1 MPEST
6 INLSQEKMKFFLS
19 NMFSHDSALHDFVDM
34 LRLILTRDYM
44 NRTILPPGFMA
55 GGGPTDKGQHG
66 GMEDGGMEDG
76 GMEHGGMEDGGMEH
90 GGMEDGGMEHG
101 GMEHGGMVDD
111 GEGYNSDASQGAK
124 EVKSISQESEYTGP
138 SQGTAQA
145 DTRASIA
152 AEEGVAGA
160 PTAPTAAQAEE
171 QRQQEVTHQ
180 TQSKYSRLKRKAAE
194 VEETTDLEAVTQPE
208 MNYIYNNAKMAYT
221 EIYNILNDPNIN
233 SKLHRYIY
241 QPLDPHGQV
250 YMCCMFARDNLYHY
264 RHFEKET
271 FHRDNDDAQE
281 FQRDGIETM
290 PPLEPQLQD
299 PADITTPKHYLNNII
314 RVYNHYPKNTFSI
327 INKYINT
334 VTLLK
339 LNAVDRID
347 ISGEKLMSD
356 KVNDL
361 SANQQIIVY
370 YNIFKQAAH
379 TQAMTAE
386 QPQAMTAAQ
395 TQAMTAAHQ
404 AAIDAHQAAID
415 ALGRPD
421 ASYLVADVIID
432 KILKDIGYN
441 HDTDAMLPQA
451 TLSTN
456 LHDLLDSIIH
466 YQEKDTMIETLLNYV
481 IPLSN
486 NDNDEHF
493 YKYLSAN
500 LYVIK
505 EMCEDNV
512 GIINDLFESLFG
524 YQRIEDYINR
534 IVDPSTMVGEE
545 DPDYTRLFSQVVQQV
560 RVLVPD
566 IPEPKILAFI
576 GNNTIHII
584 NREYLLYVKCLLKS
598 LDCNNLHNVLTS
610 LNPPGAG
617 NRGGG
622 HGGGKPSGDNIFPV
636 DHLVS
641 SYKQAFVPGIPES
654 VRAKNAIFNKN
665 VYTWV
670 MTNIPI
676 SDTVK
681 QELRNEYCN
690 TYPTF
695 NINHLYRFVNDQTYI
710 LDVDIASSIQIECLK
725 LRDNTLAFTEATT
738 NAVTHGDN
746 NIDTLKQLEYS
757 NYDVLYLFTLIISYV
772 AATQEEDKANI
783 RNQYINTP
791 DNLGPP
797 EPESNVQPA
806 AQDHVPGSLH
816 SYTELT
822 TVTVMNTIGTIDTI
836 DTIETTTL
844 QDTYLGLI
852 KFFKFYKFYTSH
864 TGAIPEPNIKIMLSK
879 LIGKLAEWLNLD
891 TTSFKTLIDR
901 NTLQK
906 LRDENYHSVLNFQ
919 EGFTIMLQTV
929 DLISLLAPPDKQESY
944 QYGSTTININE
955 FNKDYIYNF
964 FQVLGRCCSQSAEFS
979 YKVLLRIESSKQGLN
994 AEEKAATGYALGCIL
1009 QSVRT
1014 LIPSNDS
1021 PLLNIENKLIDK
1033 ILEKKAGKS
1042 TRLDSLSFGPSDDH
1056 LYNGM
1061 IKYITSPQL
1070 SGGYTAKFSEMH
1082 KKGKKAVSSNMFEE
1096 LKSTWHEQQPQAAL
1110 NRLLNP
1116 NINDGANISRLF
1128 ISNSV
1133 NAKTEIGDLKYFCPI
1148 SSIMDNMPQCGT
1160 IQSSQKDGVEYG
1172 TMDVLIKRAEGGA
1185 PQMAYRVRVEPEPQG
1200 QVPTTAKI
1208 YASLQIGPIGG
1219 GEGLIIRKGIPAG
1232 VGVGD
1237 WPGTD
1242 NVPDDGG
1249 LPITVQLG
1257 KLTTGQ
1263 DNPLD
1268 AKTCLKKVFDHINSG
1283 FTGHLKKS
1291 GYENLID
1298 YFSLDNEA
1306 AVVDDLAII
1315 RTTYTGVP
1323 PADAGVPPADALL
1336 AETNPIRMRRDML
1349 ETSFVKGLGDY
1360 LQEINGVTLN
1370 GGYLEASAVG
1380 QGIERS
1386 DGLRLQLSNDRPSG
1400 MRALLMLLFP
1410 RPGSNIRPDVIAGY
1424 LTSKKYAVAGR
1435 FTGTGGR
1442 KRKSRKHKRKIHK
1455 TKKQKKKIYQ
1465 KKTKQRVKRNKRT
1478 RR

>member
-1 MPEST
+1 
-6 INLSQEKMKFFLS
+6 
-19 NMFSHDSALHDFVDM
+19 
-34 LRLILTRDYM
+34 
-44 NRTILPPGFMA
+44 
-55 GGGPTDKGQHG
+55 
-66 GMEDGGMEDG
+66 
-76 GMEHGGMEDGGMEH
+76 
-90 GGMEDGGMEHG
+90 
-101 GMEHGGMVDD
+101 
-111 GEGYNSDASQGAK
+111 
-124 EVKSISQESEYTGP
+124 
-138 SQGTAQA
+138 
-145 DTRASIA
+145 
-152 AEEGVAGA
+152 
-160 PTAPTAAQAEE
+160 
-171 QRQQEVTHQ
+171 
-180 TQSKYSRLKRKAAE
+180 
-194 VEETTDLEAVTQPE
+194 
-208 MNYIYNNAKMAYT
+208 
-221 EIYNILNDPNIN
+221 
-233 SKLHRYIY
+233 
-241 QPLDPHGQV
+241 
-250 YMCCMFARDNLYHY
+250 
-264 RHFEKET
+264 
-271 FHRDNDDAQE
+271 
-281 FQRDGIETM
+281 
-290 PPLEPQLQD
+290 
-299 PADITTPKHYLNNII
+299 
-314 RVYNHYPKNTFSI
+314 
-327 INKYINT
+327 
-334 VTLLK
+334 
-339 LNAVDRID
+339 
-347 ISGEKLMSD
+347 
-356 KVNDL
+356 
-361 SANQQIIVY
+361 
-370 YNIFKQAAH
+370 
-379 TQAMTAE
+379 
-386 QPQAMTAAQ
+386 
-395 TQAMTAAHQ
+395 
-404 AAIDAHQAAID
+404 
-415 ALGRPD
+415 
-421 ASYLVADVIID
+421 
-432 KILKDIGYN
+432 
-441 HDTDAMLPQA
+441 
-451 TLSTN
+451 
-456 LHDLLDSIIH
+456 
-466 YQEKDTMIETLLNYV
+466 
-481 IPLSN
+481 
-486 NDNDEHF
+486 
-493 YKYLSAN
+493 
-500 LYVIK
+500 
-505 EMCEDNV
+505 
-512 GIINDLFESLFG
+512 
-524 YQRIEDYINR
+524 
-534 IVDPSTMVGEE
+534 
-545 DPDYTRLFSQVVQQV
+545 
-560 RVLVPD
+560 
-566 IPEPKILAFI
+566 
-576 GNNTIHII
+576 
-584 NREYLLYVKCLLKS
+584 
-598 LDCNNLHNVLTS
+598 VLTS

-636 DHLVS
+636 DPLVS

-738 NAVTHGDN
+738 NAVTHGVN

-822 TVTVMNTIGTIDTI
+822 TVTVMNTIGTIGTI

-852 KFFKFYKFYTSH
+852 KFFKFYTSH
-864 TGAIPEPNIKIMLSK
+864 TGAIPDPNIKIMLSK

-929 DLISLLAPPDKQESY
+929 DLISLLAPQDKQESY

-1116 NINDGANISRLF
+1116 NIHDGANISRLF

-1172 TMDVLIKRAEGGA
+1172 TMDVLINRAEDGA

-1200 QVPTTAKI
+1200 QLPTTAKI

-1232 VGVGD
+1232 VGD

-1249 LPITVQLG
+1249 LPIRVQLG

-1283 FTGHLKKS
+1283 FTGHLKRS

-1306 AVVDDLAII
+1306 AVVGDLAII

-1370 GGYLEASAVG
+1370 GGYLEVSAVG
-1380 QGIERS
+1380 QEIERS

>member
-1 MPEST
+1 MPVST

-66 GMEDGGMEDG
+66 GMED
-76 GMEHGGMEDGGMEH
+76 
-90 GGMEDGGMEHG
+90 
-101 GMEHGGMVDD
+101 D
-111 GEGYNSDASQGAK
+111 GEDSESDASQGA
-124 EVKSISQESEYTGP
+124 EGVGSMSQDDEHKGSQ
-138 SQGTAQA
+138 QGTAQA
-145 DTRASIA
+145 DTRA

-160 PTAPTAAQAEE
+160 PTAAQADTRAAEEGVAGAPRAAQAEE

-241 QPLDPHGQV
+241 QHDPHGQV
-250 YMCCMFARDNLYHY
+250 YMCCMFARNNLYPY
-264 RHFEKET
+264 RHFEEET
-271 FHRDNDDAQE
+271 FHRDNDVAQE
-281 FQRDGIETM
+281 FQRDGIELM
-290 PPLEPQLQD
+290 PPLEPLLQP

-404 AAIDAHQAAID
+404 AAIGAHQAAIGALQAAIN

-441 HDTDAMLPQA
+441 HDSGAMLPQA

-456 LHDLLDSIIH
+456 RNDLLASIIH
-466 YQEKDTMIETLLNYV
+466 YQEKDTIIETLLNYV

-486 NDNDEHF
+486 NDEHF

-524 YQRIEDYINR
+524 YREIEDYINI

-576 GNNTIHII
+576 GKNTIDII

-636 DHLVS
+636 DPLVS
-641 SYKQAFVPGIPES
+641 SYKQAFGPRIPDS
-654 VRAKNAIFNKN
+654 VRAQNAIFNKN

-681 QELRNEYCN
+681 QQLRNEYCN
-690 TYPTF
+690 TDHTF
-695 NINHLYRFVNDQTYI
+695 NINHLYSFVNDQTYI
-710 LDVDIASSIQIECLK
+710 LDVDIASSIHIECLNQG
-725 LRDNTLAFTEATT
+725 DITLAFTEATT
-738 NAVTHGDN
+738 TAVTQGVN

-772 AATQEEDKANI
+772 AATQEQDKQNI

-797 EPESNVQPA
+797 KPKSNA

-822 TVTVMNTIGTIDTI
+822 TGNHMNTNDINDTIDTI
-836 DTIETTTL
+836 DTINTTTL
-844 QDTYLGLI
+844 QNTYLGLI
-852 KFFKFYKFYTSH
+852 KFFKFYKFYTSDH
-864 TGAIPEPNIKIMLSK
+864 GPISDVNIKIMLSK

-901 NTLQK
+901 NTIQK

-929 DLISLLAPPDKQESY
+929 DLISLLAPQDKQESY

-1096 LKSTWHEQQPQAAL
+1096 LKYTWQEQEPHAAL

-1116 NINDGANISRLF
+1116 NITNGANISRLF

-1133 NAKTEIGDLKYFCPI
+1133 NAKTEIGDLEYFCPI

-1172 TMDVLIKRAEGGA
+1172 TMDVLIKRAEGGD
-1185 PQMAYRVRVEPEPQG
+1185 PQMAYRVRVEPKPQG

-1219 GEGLIIRKGIPAG
+1219 GEGLIIRKGIPD
-1232 VGVGD
+1232 VED
-1237 WPGTD
+1237 WPGRTIY
-1242 NVPDDGG
+1242 PDDGG
-1249 LPITVQLG
+1249 GPITVQLG
-1257 KLTTGQ
+1257 KLTAGQ

-1283 FTGHLKKS
+1283 FTGDLKRS

-1306 AVVDDLAII
+1306 AISDHLAGI

-1336 AETNPIRMRRDML
+1336 AETNPLRMRRDML

-1360 LQEINGVTLN
+1360 LQEINGVTVN
-1370 GGYLEASAVG
+1370 GGYLGDPIAIG
-1380 QGIERS
+1380 QQIESS

-1424 LTSKKYAVAGR
+1424 LTSKKYAVAGL
-1435 FTGTGGR
+1435 FTGTDARVPLAGGR

-1465 KKTKQRVKRNKRT
+1465 KKSKQRVKRNKRT

>member
-1 MPEST
+1 MPVPT

-44 NRTILPPGFMA
+44 NRTILPPGFIT

-66 GMEDGGMEDG
+66 GMEDGSEDY
-76 GMEHGGMEDGGMEH
+76 DQ
-90 GGMEDGGMEHG
+90 DY
-101 GMEHGGMVDD
+101 DP
-111 GEGYNSDASQGAK
+111 DASQGA
-124 EVKSISQESEYTGP
+124 EGFVSMSQESEYTG
-138 SQGTAQA
+138 SQQGTAQA
-145 DTRASIA
+145 DTRAPTAAEVGVAGAPTA

-160 PTAPTAAQAEE
+160 PTAAQAEKE
-171 QRQQEVTHQ
+171 QRQQEVTRQ
-180 TQSKYSRLKRKAAE
+180 TQLKDSRKKNKAATVDE
-194 VEETTDLEAVTQPE
+194 RRYNTVTKIE

-221 EIYNILNDPNIN
+221 EIYNILIDTNIN
-233 SKLHRYIY
+233 SKLHRYNY
-241 QPLDPHGQV
+241 QPQDPHGQV
-250 YMCCMFARDNLYHY
+250 YMCCMFDSEHIRTGGDNLYPY

-271 FHRDNDDAQE
+271 FHSDNDGAQQ
-281 FQRDGIETM
+281 FRRDGIETM
-290 PPLEPQLQD
+290 PPLQPPLQD
-299 PADITTPKHYLNNII
+299 PAGINNPKDYLNNII

-339 LNAVDRID
+339 LNAVDGRD
-347 ISGEKLMSD
+347 ISREKLMSD

-361 SANQQIIVY
+361 SANQSIIGY
-370 YNIFKQAAH
+370 YNIF
-379 TQAMTAE
+379 
-386 QPQAMTAAQ
+386 MTAAQ
-395 TQAMTAAHQ
+395 TQAMTAAL
-404 AAIDAHQAAID
+404 QAAID
-415 ALGRPD
+415 ALGRRD

-432 KILKDIGYN
+432 KILKNIGYN
-441 HDTDAMLPQA
+441 HDTGEILPQA
-451 TLSTN
+451 RLLTN
-456 LHDLLDSIIH
+456 QQDLLASIIH

-481 IPLSN
+481 IPLSDGVN
-486 NDNDEHF
+486 EHF

-524 YQRIEDYINR
+524 YQGIENYINR
-534 IVDPSTMVGEE
+534 ILDPYTRAGEE
-545 DPDYTRLFSQVVQQV
+545 DPDYTKLFREEDPDYTKLFSEVVPHV
-560 RVLVPD
+560 RRVVPN

-576 GNNTIHII
+576 GNPDPIT

-610 LNPPGAG
+610 IYPTRDPNPPGAG

-641 SYKQAFVPGIPES
+641 SYKQAFVTGIPES

-690 TYPTF
+690 TDPTF

-710 LDVDIASSIQIECLK
+710 LDVDIASSIQIECLN
-725 LRDNTLAFTEATT
+725 LRDNTLAFTEAT
-738 NAVTHGDN
+738 NGAVTQGVTDAVTQGVN
-746 NIDTLKQLEYS
+746 NIHTLKQLKYS

-772 AATQEEDKANI
+772 AATQEEDKENI

-791 DNLGPP
+791 YKLGPP
-797 EPESNVQPA
+797 KPKSNVQPA
-806 AQDHVPGSLH
+806 AQDPYPGSLH
-816 SYTELT
+816 SYTNQAERAP
-822 TVTVMNTIGTIDTI
+822 VDDMNTIDTI
-836 DTIETTTL
+836 DTIDTRTL
-844 QDTYLGLI
+844 KNTYLGLI
-852 KFFKFYKFYTSH
+852 NFFKFFYTSDP
-864 TGAIPEPNIKIMLSK
+864 GAISDLNKKIMLFK
-879 LIGKLAEWLNLD
+879 LIRKLAEWLNLG

-906 LRDENYHSVLNFQ
+906 LRYENYHSVLNFQ

-929 DLISLLAPPDKQESY
+929 DLISLLAPQHQPESY
-944 QYGSTTININE
+944 RYGSTTINIDE

-1009 QSVRT
+1009 QSVRK
-1014 LIPSNDS
+1014 LIPSDDS

-1096 LKSTWHEQQPQAAL
+1096 LKSTWQEDQLQPAL

-1116 NINDGANISRLF
+1116 NINNGANISRLF

-1133 NAKTEIGDLKYFCPI
+1133 NAKTEIGDLEYFCPI

-1172 TMDVLIKRAEGGA
+1172 TMDVLINRAEGGA
-1185 PQMAYRVRVEPEPQG
+1185 QQMAYRVRVEPEPQG
-1200 QVPTTAKI
+1200 QGQVPTTANI
-1208 YASLQIGPIGG
+1208 YASLQIGAIGG
-1219 GEGLIIRKGIPAG
+1219 GEGLIIRKGIPADAEG
-1232 VGVGD
+1232 
-1237 WPGTD
+1237 WPGTQI
-1242 NVPDDGG
+1242 VPDDGG
-1249 LPITVQLG
+1249 RPITVQLG
-1257 KLTTGQ
+1257 KLTAGQ

-1283 FTGHLKKS
+1283 FTGHLKRS

-1298 YFSLDNEA
+1298 YFSLDNEP
-1306 AVVDDLAII
+1306 AVGDHLADIK
-1315 RTTYTGVP
+1315 TTYT
-1323 PADAGVPPADALL
+1323 GVPPADALL

-1360 LQEINGVTLN
+1360 LQEINGVTVN
-1370 GGYLEASAVG
+1370 GGYLGDPIARG
-1380 QGIERS
+1380 QQIERP

-1424 LTSKKYAVAGR
+1424 LTSKKYAVAGL
-1435 FTGTGGR
+1435 FTGTTAQVPVVGGR